1 MIAGDEDGDCRLD
14 GAGGIWMID
23 LAEVG
28 KTSALIDEELKG
40 QLAGIFAKMETP
52 VVMKAVV
59 APEREKDAE
68 LAAFLNVIQ
77 AVGDKLSLELYE
89 PGEAAAVVPE
99 LNVDYL
105 PVTGL
110 YRDGQYG
117 RVAFHGV
124 PGGEEINSF
133 VLALYNLA
141 GPGQEVPGRLKKKIE
156 KLKKTAN
163 LKVCVSLAC
172 HHCPKVVAAC
182 QQIAILN
189 PGIEAEMIDASLYPD
204 LVEQYDIQRVPMV
217 IIDDKDIYMGSKT
230 IEEIV
235 NLLKY

>member
-1 MIAGDEDGDCRLD
+1 
-14 GAGGIWMID
+14 MID
-23 LAEVG
+23 LAGIG
-28 KTSALIDEELKG
+28 KTSMLIDEDLKE
-40 QLAGIFAKMETP
+40 QLAGIFVKMEAP
-52 VVMKAVV
+52 VVIKAIVD
-59 APEREKDAE
+59 PEREKDAE
-68 LAAFLNVIQ
+68 LAVFLNVIQ
-77 AVGDKLSLELYE
+77 GISDKLSLELYE
-89 PGEAAAVVPE
+89 PGEAAAAVPE
-99 LNVDYL
+99 LNADYL
-105 PVTGL
+105 PVAGL
-110 YRDGQYG
+110 YKDGQYG

-141 GPGQEVPGRLKKKIE
+141 GPGQDVPVRLQKKIE
-156 KLKKTAN
+156 KLKKAAN

-204 LVEQYDIQRVPMV
+204 LVSQYDIQRVPML
-217 IIDDKDIYMGSKT
+217 IINNKEIYMGSKT
-230 IEEIV
+230 MEEIV